1 MAHAVVVLRAEGV
14 PMTASEISS
23 YSGHAT
29 QVQPLSAET
38 AVLDVDASLR
48 RLGGDRN
55 ILIEL
60 AKMFAE
66 DSPGLMGAIEQG
78 IQQARYSDAGRA
90 AHSLRGLAA
99 NFGAARLMHRLREL
113 EAALAQGNREGSLTL
128 MVPTSEEKLRLQEAL
143 NAYCQ

>member
-1 MAHAVVVLRAEGV
+1 MA
-14 PMTASEISS
+14 ASETSPHR
-23 YSGHAT
+23 GQPT
-29 QVQPLSAET
+29 DVQPMAAET

-66 DSPGLMGAIEQG
+66 DSPGLVDAIEQG
-78 IQQARYSDAGRA
+78 IEQARYSDAGRA

-113 EAALAQGNREGSLTL
+113 EAALAQGKREGSLTL
-128 MVPTSEEKLRLQEAL
+128 MGPVSEEKLRLQEAL
-143 NAYCQ
+143 KAHCR